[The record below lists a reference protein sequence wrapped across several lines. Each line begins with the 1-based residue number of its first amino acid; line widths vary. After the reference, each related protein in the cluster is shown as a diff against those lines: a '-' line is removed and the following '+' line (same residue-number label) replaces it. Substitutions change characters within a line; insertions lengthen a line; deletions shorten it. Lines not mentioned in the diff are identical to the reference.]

1 LGGADQP
8 QEDDRTD
15 DSVIRFPSTAGAM
28 VSLACLA
35 LACAPASH
43 QTTAS
48 ATPVNSSTAP
58 AASLPDRDYFVFVAS
73 EGNDQI
79 SLVRF
84 GPEGAR
90 VARERRIGINPTELV
105 GPHGLSVSPDAK
117 WYYVSTAH
125 GTPNGALWKFSTAND
140 EQAGRVELGR
150 FPATVQVSPNGH
162 YAWVVNFNLYGDMM
176 PSTVSVVYTDQML
189 EVRRISTCVMPHGSR
204 LSPDGSRQ
212 YSACMM
218 DDELVEID
226 TGKLAVS
233 RYFILRKGEEQGIA
247 GALPAVRAAH
257 AGHGTPMT
265 PTCSPTWAQPSVD
278 GRIVWVAC
286 NKANDLV
293 EIDVASWTM
302 RRRIPA
308 GDGIYNLAASP
319 DGRLV
324 VGTNKRGK
332 SISVIEAASGRELAR
347 IPTTRRVPSGLV
359 ISPDSR
365 YAFVTQ
371 EGVGAEPG
379 AVDLFDLRALSRVA
393 SVDLGQ
399 QAGGIDFWK
408 SEASAH

>member
-1 LGGADQP
+1 LGRTVEPEEVDHS
-8 QEDDRTD
+8 DDPVTRLL
-15 DSVIRFPSTAGAM
+15 RRAGAG
-28 VSLACLA
+28 VVASLLSLA
-35 LACAPASH
+35 LACAPAPH

-48 ATPVNSSTAP
+48 ATPVKSSAP
-58 AASLPDRDYFVFVAS
+58 AAPDRDYFVFVAS

-79 SLVRF
+79 SLVEF
-84 GPEGAR
+84 GAGGAR
-90 VARERRIGINPTELV
+90 VVRHRKIGTNPTELV
-105 GPHGLSVSPDAK
+105 GPHGLYVSPDGK

-150 FPATVQVSPNGH
+150 FPATVQVAPNGH
-162 YAWVVNFNLYGDMM
+162 YAWVVNFNLYGDMV
-176 PSTVSVVYTDQML
+176 PSSVSVVYTDRML
-189 EVRRISTCVMPHGSR
+189 EVRRIPTCVMPHGSR
-204 LSPDGSRQ
+204 LSPDGNRQ

-218 DDELVEID
+218 NDELVEID

-233 RYFILRKGEEQGIA
+233 RTFMLRKGED
-247 GALPAVRAAH
+247 
-257 AGHGTPMT
+257 GHSASMA
-265 PTCSPTWAQPSVD
+265 PTCSPTWAQPSAD
-278 GRIVWVAC
+278 GRTVWVAC
-286 NKANDLV
+286 NKSNDLV
-293 EIDVASWTM
+293 EIDVPSWTM

-332 SISVIEAASGRELAR
+332 SISVIETASGRELAR
-347 IPTTRRVPSGLV
+347 IPATRRNPSGLV

-371 EGVGAEPG
+371 EGVGSEPG
-379 AVDLFDLRALSRVA
+379 AVDVIDLRARTRVA

-408 SEASAH
+408 TEP

>member
-1 LGGADQP
+1 MTRLL
-8 QEDDRTD
+8 R
-15 DSVIRFPSTAGAM
+15 RAGAG
-28 VSLACLA
+28 VVASLLSLA
-35 LACAPASH
+35 LACAPAPH

-48 ATPVNSSTAP
+48 ATPVKSSAP
-58 AASLPDRDYFVFVAS
+58 AAPDRDYFVFVAS

-79 SLVRF
+79 SLVEF
-84 GPEGAR
+84 GAGGAR
-90 VARERRIGINPTELV
+90 VVRHRKIGTNPTELV
-105 GPHGLSVSPDAK
+105 GPHGLYVSPDGK

-150 FPATVQVSPNGH
+150 FPATVQVAPNGH
-162 YAWVVNFNLYGDMM
+162 YAWVVNFNLYGDMV
-176 PSTVSVVYTDQML
+176 PSSVSVVYTDRML
-189 EVRRISTCVMPHGSR
+189 EVRRIPTCVMPHGSR
-204 LSPDGSRQ
+204 LSPDGNRQ

-218 DDELVEID
+218 NDELVEID

-233 RYFILRKGEEQGIA
+233 RTFMLRKGED
-247 GALPAVRAAH
+247 
-257 AGHGTPMT
+257 GHSASMA
-265 PTCSPTWAQPSVD
+265 PTCSPTWAQPSAD
-278 GRIVWVAC
+278 GRTVWVAC
-286 NKANDLV
+286 NKSNDLV
-293 EIDVASWTM
+293 EIDVPSWTM

-332 SISVIEAASGRELAR
+332 SISVIETASGRELAR
-347 IPTTRRVPSGLV
+347 IPATRRNPSGLV

-371 EGVGAEPG
+371 EGVGSEPG
-379 AVDLFDLRALSRVA
+379 AVDVIDLRARTRVA

-408 SEASAH
+408 TEP